1 MRFTPA
7 TRRVRAART
16 YRCADPSE
24 RPTADRPGAGHGP
37 ARPRIR
43 RVEGL
48 THANSALQNL
58 HRDGVGATGPR
69 YHHVGYAARMQEPK
83 EAHHVIAQTRRT
95 LTRPRRRVYNGG
107 RTPEPPRRR
116 RRRETQRTHQNTGG

>member
-1 MRFTPA
+1 T
-7 TRRVRAART
+7 AA
-16 YRCADPSE
+16 P
-24 RPTADRPGAGHGP
+24 PGAGHGS

-58 HRDGVGATGPR
+58 HRGGVGATGPR
-69 YHHVGYAARMQEPK
+69 YDHVGYAARMQEPE

-95 LTRPRRRVYNGG
+95 LSRPRRRVYNRG
-107 RTPEPPRRR
+107 RTPERPRRR
-116 RRRETQRTHQNTGG
+116 RRRETVTHPQTTA